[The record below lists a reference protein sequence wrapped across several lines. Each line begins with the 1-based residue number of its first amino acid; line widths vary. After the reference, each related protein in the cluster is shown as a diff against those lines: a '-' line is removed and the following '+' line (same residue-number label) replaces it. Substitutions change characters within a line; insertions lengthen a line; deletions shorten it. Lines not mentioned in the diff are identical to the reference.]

1 MNLTKEQQLAV
12 DLEGSNIIVS
22 AGAGSGKTA
31 VLSERVIRKLKDG
44 VDIRDILI
52 LTFTNEA
59 AGEMSTR
66 IRKKMKKAGLDEQL
80 AFLDQAYIMTFD
92 AFALNLVK
100 KYHYILNM
108 SKNIGVIDASI
119 IDLKKKKFL
128 EEIFLSLYEEK
139 NSNFLEMINNF
150 TRLDDDTIVEA
161 ILNIN
166 ECLDLKYDKD
176 KYLDSYIN
184 NFYSDTYVNKI
195 FDEYFMYVKELS
207 LKLEDLVL
215 SIENFMDDASY
226 EKVYDTL
233 SKLFRPN
240 KYDDLYR
247 YKDVTLPKFM
257 KLDSDGIKIKEEIKD
272 TFSELKELIYY
283 SEDELKSYYL
293 DTKKYVEVIIEIIK
307 MLDEKVNK
315 YKYEH
320 NAFEFSDIA
329 KLAIKIVAEH
339 EDIRLELKNKF
350 NEIMIDEYQD
360 TNDLQETFISFL
372 ENDNVYMV
380 GDIKQSIY
388 RFRNANPMIFKEKY
402 DKYTNN
408 DGGKKIDL
416 LKNFRSREEVLF
428 NINEVFAPLM
438 TKDIGGINY
447 KESHAMIYGN
457 LAYIKKGSNSNNN
470 YMDILEYHNEDKK
483 FSNDEIEM
491 FIIADDI
498 KKKVESKYQ
507 VYDFDLEKNRGIT
520 YNDFCIILD
529 RGSKMNLFKKVF
541 EYFNIPMQIYK
552 DSNLMDADDIYII
565 KNIINLIIAIKNGVF
580 DKKLKYYF
588 TSVARSYVGN

>member
-176 KYLDSYIN
+176 KYLDIKS
-184 NFYSDTYVNKI
+184 
-195 FDEYFMYVKELS
+195 EL
-207 LKLEDLVL
+207 
-215 SIENFMDDASY
+215 
-226 EKVYDTL
+226 
-233 SKLFRPN
+233 
-240 KYDDLYR
+240 
-247 YKDVTLPKFM
+247 
-257 KLDSDGIKIKEEIKD
+257 IKI
-272 TFSELKELIYY
+272 
-283 SEDELKSYYL
+283 
-293 DTKKYVEVIIEIIK
+293 
-307 MLDEKVNK
+307 
-315 YKYEH
+315 
-320 NAFEFSDIA
+320 A
-329 KLAIKIVAEH
+329 K
-339 EDIRLELKNKF
+339 
-350 NEIMIDEYQD
+350 
-360 TNDLQETFISFL
+360 
-372 ENDNVYMV
+372 
-380 GDIKQSIY
+380 
-388 RFRNANPMIFKEKY
+388 
-402 DKYTNN
+402 
-408 DGGKKIDL
+408 
-416 LKNFRSREEVLF
+416 
-428 NINEVFAPLM
+428 NIN
-438 TKDIGGINY
+438 
-447 KESHAMIYGN
+447 
-457 LAYIKKGSNSNNN
+457 
-470 YMDILEYHNEDKK
+470 
-483 FSNDEIEM
+483 
-491 FIIADDI
+491 
-498 KKKVESKYQ
+498 
-507 VYDFDLEKNRGIT
+507 
-520 YNDFCIILD
+520 
-529 RGSKMNLFKKVF
+529 
-541 EYFNIPMQIYK
+541 
-552 DSNLMDADDIYII
+552 
-565 KNIINLIIAIKNGVF
+565 
-580 DKKLKYYF
+580 
-588 TSVARSYVGN
+588 

>member
-176 KYLDSYIN
+176 K
-184 NFYSDTYVNKI
+184 
-195 FDEYFMYVKELS
+195 
-207 LKLEDLVL
+207 
-215 SIENFMDDASY
+215 
-226 EKVYDTL
+226 
-233 SKLFRPN
+233 
-240 KYDDLYR
+240 
-247 YKDVTLPKFM
+247 
-257 KLDSDGIKIKEEIKD
+257 
-272 TFSELKELIYY
+272 
-283 SEDELKSYYL
+283 
-293 DTKKYVEVIIEIIK
+293 
-307 MLDEKVNK
+307 
-315 YKYEH
+315 
-320 NAFEFSDIA
+320 
-329 KLAIKIVAEH
+329 
-339 EDIRLELKNKF
+339 
-350 NEIMIDEYQD
+350 
-360 TNDLQETFISFL
+360 
-372 ENDNVYMV
+372 
-380 GDIKQSIY
+380 
-388 RFRNANPMIFKEKY
+388 
-402 DKYTNN
+402 
-408 DGGKKIDL
+408 
-416 LKNFRSREEVLF
+416 
-428 NINEVFAPLM
+428 
-438 TKDIGGINY
+438 
-447 KESHAMIYGN
+447 
-457 LAYIKKGSNSNNN
+457 
-470 YMDILEYHNEDKK
+470 
-483 FSNDEIEM
+483 
-491 FIIADDI
+491 
-498 KKKVESKYQ
+498 
-507 VYDFDLEKNRGIT
+507 
-520 YNDFCIILD
+520 
-529 RGSKMNLFKKVF
+529 
-541 EYFNIPMQIYK
+541 
-552 DSNLMDADDIYII
+552 
-565 KNIINLIIAIKNGVF
+565 
-580 DKKLKYYF
+580 
-588 TSVARSYVGN
+588 

>member
-438 TKDIGGINY
+438 TKDIG
-447 KESHAMIYGN
+447 
-457 LAYIKKGSNSNNN
+457 
-470 YMDILEYHNEDKK
+470 
-483 FSNDEIEM
+483 
-491 FIIADDI
+491 
-498 KKKVESKYQ
+498 
-507 VYDFDLEKNRGIT
+507 
-520 YNDFCIILD
+520 
-529 RGSKMNLFKKVF
+529 
-541 EYFNIPMQIYK
+541 
-552 DSNLMDADDIYII
+552 
-565 KNIINLIIAIKNGVF
+565 
-580 DKKLKYYF
+580 
-588 TSVARSYVGN
+588 